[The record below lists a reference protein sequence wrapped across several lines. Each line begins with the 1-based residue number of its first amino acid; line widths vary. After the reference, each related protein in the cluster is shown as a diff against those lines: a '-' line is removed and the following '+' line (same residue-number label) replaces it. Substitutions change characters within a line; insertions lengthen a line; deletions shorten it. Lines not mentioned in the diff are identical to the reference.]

1 MNVLPE
7 EGRNSSSHCVSEC
20 VIQRVIC
27 IVNVTIKF
35 WRYLKIPQ
43 ERFGETFP
51 QDPVNIFTVNYI
63 KSSGKLDVK
72 LTTSNRSRAWDILLP
87 KGQINYHQTNLLAT
101 GCLQDSWWIFSQ
113 TLAFHR
119 DSFLRTPWSFTLRR
133 SKFVL

>member
-1 MNVLPE
+1 MDKQIFPHIQCSKINTNRVYIHECTPR
-7 EGRNSSSHCVSEC
+7 GRNSSSHCVSEC
-20 VIQRVIC
+20 VIQRVVC

-101 GCLQDSWWIFSQ
+101 RL
-113 TLAFHR
+113 
-119 DSFLRTPWSFTLRR
+119 FTG
-133 SKFVL
+133 